1 MAITPIE
8 VLIYALVIS
17 GKPDVMSCD
26 LKPNQSVQCSN
37 GVTAIADRT
46 VGGMILTIGGKET
59 VKIQAAR
66 DGQLLFSNGI
76 TAIRLPSGWIKFS
89 NGVETRRDTSG
100 VYNAFLV
107 APDWICS
114 EVDMNRASC
123 KKR

>member
-8 VLIYALVIS
+8 VLIYALVVGGSPAAI
-17 GKPDVMSCD
+17 SCD

-37 GVTAIADRT
+37 GMTAVEDRT
-46 VGGMILTIGGKET
+46 VGGLILTVGGKET

-66 DGQLLFSNGI
+66 DGRLLFSNGI

-100 VYNAFLV
+100 VFNAFLV
-107 APDWICS
+107 APDWVCA